1 MTKLSFWSF
10 WSAQK
15 SQESVACSSC
25 PSFYSPTGASWSA
38 RDWKIWTT
46 SWIWRPTLR
55 QMGIKGWIQG
65 WSKTT
70 KGCRKVTFVKF
81 DSRRRVFFLF
91 PIFIGGCYSLFEM
104 GKTPF
109 HLIVEKIISFR
120 NQPMILGYPHFFVKP
135 HVTLSNERG
144 MATEIT
150 QLKTPM
156 YPCCMLWFK
165 PQQHWHSTSQTCD
178 KVIHWLLQTS
188 WVYISRWKDSFWSET
203 TAPLTPDAALPIM
216 PTAFVAEATTS
227 TATSETTTTTTTTTR
242 TTESA
247 SVPWRSW
254 NLESSVPCS

>member
-1 MTKLSFWSF
+1 MFFFK
-10 WSAQK
+10 
-15 SQESVACSSC
+15 
-25 PSFYSPTGASWSA
+25 
-38 RDWKIWTT
+38 
-46 SWIWRPTLR
+46 
-55 QMGIKGWIQG
+55 
-65 WSKTT
+65 
-70 KGCRKVTFVKF
+70 
-81 DSRRRVFFLF
+81 FLF

-109 HLIVEKIISFR
+109 HLVYNWENQFSQSTNDFGISSFFC
-120 NQPMILGYPHFFVKP
+120 QTPCDFVKRTWDGNRNS
-135 HVTLSNERG
+135 HHRKGARWER
-144 MATEIT
+144 T

-156 YPCCMLWFK
+156 YPCCMILWFK

-254 NLESSVPCS
+254 KLESSVPCS